1 MPAPI
6 VTTNPLAVAPRS
18 SRPGQNLNAN
28 IQTTPGVRPGVVTGG
43 ATPGMREEISYDA
56 QGNRMRRMVPIT
68 NPAQPTG
75 GAQTP
80 QSGAGGTGPVTSPPN
95 PGTGTN
101 PATGGAGN
109 PSGGPVDP
117 VDVQVGQPTL
127 SSFQQYQ
134 DAAYQAAQRRLDPQ
148 FQAQEA
154 RFEQQMVNRGLQPGT
169 AAYDAARANFDRSRE
184 DAYSNARNQS
194 LQQGLA
200 AQQQAFGQNF
210 AESELANRLRLGQLN
225 ADTSL
230 NVAGLNANTSLAN
243 ADIQRQNF
251 LDQLGL
257 NRDQMN
263 LGASQWDRQFGQ
275 NQQQW
280 MDQFGLQQGSQ
291 DFGQMMQM
299 MGFDR
304 DTMWGN
310 NSQNN
315 GQFNQLASLFG
326 MMQPQTPGAQPIDYM
341 GALGMNQNQQNQNYQ
356 AGMQQSAQNNQNW
369 LALASLFLCD
379 ENVKT
384 ITDQVDPEH
393 CLTIVNDIPLVE
405 FTYNGD
411 PSAARYVGTMAQ
423 PFNRSLHGKE
433 RPLIQI
439 MDLVGVLIGAVK
451 ALTARIDAMGTAR
464 AQA

>member
-1 MPAPI
+1 MPAPV

-28 IQTTPGVRPGVVTGG
+28 IQTAPGARPGVVTGG
-43 ATPGMREEISYDA
+43 AAPGMREQFTYDA
-56 QGNRMRRMVPIT
+56 NGNRIRRMVPIT
-68 NPAQPTG
+68 PPGQPS

-80 QSGAGGTGPVTSPPN
+80 QSGAGGTGPVSSPPN
-95 PGTGTN
+95 PQPGTN

-109 PSGGPVDP
+109 PSGGPIDP

-127 SSFQQYQ
+127 QSFQQYQ
-134 DAAYQAAQRRLDPQ
+134 DAAYQQAQRRLDPQ

-184 DAYSNARNQS
+184 DAYANARNQS

-200 AQQQAFGQNF
+200 AQQQAFGQNLS
-210 AESELANRLRLGQLN
+210 ESELANRLRLGQMS
-225 ADTSL
+225 ADSAAHI
-230 NVAGLNANTSLAN
+230 AGLNANTSLAGM
-243 ADIQRQNF
+243 DIQRQNF

-280 MDQFGLQQGSQ
+280 MDQFGAAQNAQ

-310 NSQNN
+310 NQQNN
-315 GQFNQLASLFG
+315 SQFNQLAGLFR
-326 MMQPQTPGAQPIDYM
+326 MLQPQTPGSQPIDYM
-341 GALGMNQNQQNQNYQ
+341 SALGMNQNQQNANYQ

-369 LALASLFLCD
+369 MALASLFLSD
-379 ENVKT
+379 KNQKKVTGRPTPDSMLNVAKKM
-384 ITDQVDPEH
+384 
-393 CLTIVNDIPLVE
+393 PLAE
-405 FTYNGD
+405 FEYD
-411 PSAARYVGTMAQ
+411 AAPGQPRVGTMAQ
-423 PFNRSLHGKE
+423 DFNRLLHGRE
-433 RPLIQI
+433 DT
-439 MDLVGVLIGAVK
+439 MVNVGDMFGVMNGSVK
-451 ALTARIDAMGTAR
+451 ALDKRLARIERGR
-464 AQA
+464 R

>member
-6 VTTNPLAVAPRS
+6 VTTNPLAVGPRS

-28 IQTTPGVRPGVVTGG
+28 IQTTQGVRPGVVTGG

-68 NPAQPTG
+68 NPAQPAG

-134 DAAYQAAQRRLDPQ
+134 DVAYQAAQRRLDPQ

-184 DAYSNARNQS
+184 DAYSNARNLS
-194 LQQGLA
+194 LQQGLQ

-243 ADIQRQNF
+243 ADIQR
-251 LDQLGL
+251 
-257 NRDQMN
+257 
-263 LGASQWDRQFGQ
+263 
-275 NQQQW
+275 
-280 MDQFGLQQGSQ
+280 
-291 DFGQMMQM
+291 
-299 MGFDR
+299 
-304 DTMWGN
+304 
-310 NSQNN
+310 
-315 GQFNQLASLFG
+315 
-326 MMQPQTPGAQPIDYM
+326 
-341 GALGMNQNQQNQNYQ
+341 
-356 AGMQQSAQNNQNW
+356 
-369 LALASLFLCD
+369 
-379 ENVKT
+379 
-384 ITDQVDPEH
+384 
-393 CLTIVNDIPLVE
+393 
-405 FTYNGD
+405 
-411 PSAARYVGTMAQ
+411 
-423 PFNRSLHGKE
+423 
-433 RPLIQI
+433 
-439 MDLVGVLIGAVK
+439 
-451 ALTARIDAMGTAR
+451 
-464 AQA
+464 